1 MNRRAISVTET
12 VVAVLVLG
20 VASGLV
26 LRFAVQIKG
35 GLQQRELSSRLT
47 CELLNAR
54 EQIGSWSAKEV
65 TESRIAELPISEDL
79 SKRVSDLRWEAE
91 LREIDSP
98 VDAKQVDLSLCCR
111 YGGQVIKPRQLTFWV
126 LEKRV
131 QSTPTSQEQLD
142 E

>member
-1 MNRRAISVTET
+1 MNRRAMSVTET

-47 CELLNAR
+47 WELLNAR
-54 EQIGSWSAKEV
+54 EQIGSWSVKEV
-65 TESRIAELPISEDL
+65 TESRIAELPISDGL
-79 SKRVSDLRWEAE
+79 WQQVSDLRWEAE

-98 VDAKQVDLSLCCR
+98 VDAKQVGLSLCCR

-126 LEKRV
+126 LEKRG
-131 QSTPTSQEQLD
+131 QSTPTSQKKLD